1 VAREQRKLAAILAA
15 DMVGYSRLMG
25 RDEGGTLARLRRNRS
40 EHLDPVLAKYGGRL
54 VKLTGDGALVEFPS
68 AVDALSAAIE
78 FQQAMAEANGDQP
91 ADTAL
96 VFRMGLHLG
105 DLIVD
110 GEDLYGDGV
119 NVAARLEGEAPTGGI
134 LISRNVRD
142 AVAGRVKA
150 TFEDLGGLS
159 LKNIERPVR
168 AFRVHWE
175 GSEWRPHG
183 APGVSSAA
191 AVPSQSSPT
200 ALSLPDKPSIAVLP
214 FQNMSGDPEQ
224 EYFVDGLVED
234 IITALSRFKSLF
246 VIARNSSFTYKGKT
260 VDIKQVGRELGV
272 RYVLEGSIRKAAN
285 RVRITGQLVESET
298 GDHLWADRFD
308 GALEDV
314 FTLQDAVTEKV
325 IAQLAPSVEQ
335 AEIERARRKPTENLG
350 AYDCYLRGQALFQT
364 LSRENFDEVI
374 GLFRRALELDP
385 EHSSALGRLLACL
398 ANRRGWGIFD
408 HSASER
414 AEVARLV
421 PRAVRIG
428 RDDAVALGHTAF
440 AIAYVLRDLAFAH
453 EQVDRALTLNPNLA
467 GAWTYSGWI
476 HLWSGNPTTAIE
488 HLSRSIRHD
497 PLGIAGGRRS
507 GLAHAHFFLD
517 RHEEALQWAEG
528 HARDNPN
535 AHPAF
540 RICAASA
547 AFSGKMDQARRF
559 AARLKQIDPAFRVSR
574 LEDHLGP
581 WPHEFL
587 EKYKQGLRLAGLP
600 E

>member
-1 VAREQRKLAAILAA
+1 MAW
-15 DMVGYSRLMG
+15 SR
-25 RDEGGTLARLRRNRS
+25 T
-40 EHLDPVLAKYGGRL
+40 
-54 VKLTGDGALVEFPS
+54 
-68 AVDALSAAIE
+68 
-78 FQQAMAEANGDQP
+78 
-91 ADTAL
+91 
-96 VFRMGLHLG
+96 
-105 DLIVD
+105 
-110 GEDLYGDGV
+110 
-119 NVAARLEGEAPTGGI
+119 
-134 LISRNVRD
+134 
-142 AVAGRVKA
+142 
-150 TFEDLGGLS
+150 
-159 LKNIERPVR
+159 
-168 AFRVHWE
+168 
-175 GSEWRPHG
+175 
-183 APGVSSAA
+183 
-191 AVPSQSSPT
+191 
-200 ALSLPDKPSIAVLP
+200 
-214 FQNMSGDPEQ
+214 
-224 EYFVDGLVED
+224 
-234 IITALSRFKSLF
+234 
-246 VIARNSSFTYKGKT
+246 
-260 VDIKQVGRELGV
+260 
-272 RYVLEGSIRKAAN
+272 
-285 RVRITGQLVESET
+285 
-298 GDHLWADRFD
+298 
-308 GALEDV
+308 
-314 FTLQDAVTEKV
+314 V